1 MEAHAPAQV
10 RRPSTALRTQLR
22 MDLLAQLPILVRNK
36 EIINLQGKLTMGVE
50 SLSEEAFRDGLNHLL
65 AMSMA
70 ATTNEQNRLVH
81 YYDGAYLRWHLSTPV
96 SVGVGV
102 PVVPAFP
109 VEPSTPPASPPRDL
123 PRSAKP
129 VRVVTWDAFCD
140 ALGLVDKEQRR
151 QMTACMKEAT
161 AMKSR
166 GATGWGDNVP
176 SIITGEL
183 RNRLRTWVASLDRNY
198 LYVFGPDGEGA
209 GEGDKGIAE
218 LLLSLQR

>member
-10 RRPSTALRTQLR
+10 RRPCTALRTQLR

-36 EIINLQGKLTMGVE
+36 EVIDLQGRLTMGVQ

-65 AMSMA
+65 ALSMT

-81 YYDGAYLRWHLSTPV
+81 HYDGAYLRWHLSTPV
-96 SVGVGV
+96 SVGVAV

-129 VRVVTWDAFCD
+129 VRIVTWEVFCD
-140 ALGLVDKEQRR
+140 ALGLVGEEHRGR
-151 QMTACMKEAT
+151 MIACMKEAT
-161 AMKSR
+161 TLRSR
-166 GATGWGDNVP
+166 GDPSWGDNVP
-176 SIITGEL
+176 STITGEM
-183 RNRLRTWVASLDRNY
+183 RDRLRAWVASLDRNY
-198 LYVFGPDGEGA
+198 SYVFGPDGEGA

-218 LLLSLQR
+218 LLLSLQK